1 MRKSDRDK
9 GQKEIGRDRENEKEE
24 RMYVAYASM
33 CRECVIV
40 RVCVLEVK
48 NRQREI

>member
-9 GQKEIGRDRENEKEE
+9 GQEEIGRDRENEKEE

-33 CRECVIV
+33 YRECVIAGI
-40 RVCVLEVK
+40 CVGGK
-48 NRQREI
+48 K